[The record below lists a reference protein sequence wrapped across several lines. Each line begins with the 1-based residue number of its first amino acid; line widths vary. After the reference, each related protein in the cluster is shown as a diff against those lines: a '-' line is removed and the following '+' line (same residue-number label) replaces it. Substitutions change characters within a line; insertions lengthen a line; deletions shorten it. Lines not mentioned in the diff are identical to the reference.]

1 MPVDTLTVRSF
12 WQVTSETCTAPVVTV
27 RFSASAEVCSARMSP
42 VVVWMLAAPETAAQ
56 KTTFPVL
63 EVISA
68 RSNVNASGS
77 SGASGD
83 GQGAVLRFREI
94 DRDFRRVEIEA
105 DLGIPAAGIGGL
117 DQQVS
122 ASTATVCFAFS
133 AS

>member
-1 MPVDTLTVRSF
+1 MLPTLPVESRVPQETLRRYALQVDTLTVRSF

-77 SGASGD
+77 SMAPVLPVTVRVRYCDSG
-83 GQGAVLRFREI
+83 R
-94 DRDFRRVEIEA
+94 
-105 DLGIPAAGIGGL
+105 
-117 DQQVS
+117 
-122 ASTATVCFAFS
+122 
-133 AS
+133 

>member
-1 MPVDTLTVRSF
+1 MACAPFNRNLVCGGHVIQGDAADASVESRVPQETLRRYALPVDTLTVRSF

-68 RSNVNASGS
+68 RSNVNAS
-77 SGASGD
+77 A
-83 GQGAVLRFREI
+83 ARWLRCFR
-94 DRDFRRVEIEA
+94 
-105 DLGIPAAGIGGL
+105 
-117 DQQVS
+117 
-122 ASTATVCFAFS
+122 
-133 AS
+133 